1 MAVQRTDAASWLREL
16 VLVYAMCWTVSL
28 GFVAGQT
35 GQLNVDA
42 SPQNAR
48 KIPDKM
54 FGIFFE
60 EINHAGAGGLWAEL
74 VSNRGKAKH
83 ICVNQDDRSYRGA
96 CKMIGGTAVVG
107 ISYFCL
113 MFVVLKF
120 ISRF

>member
-60 EINHAGAGGLWAEL
+60 VRLNLDIG
-74 VSNRGKAKH
+74 
-83 ICVNQDDRSYRGA
+83 ICLEQHLFSHSKR
-96 CKMIGGTAVVG
+96 K
-107 ISYFCL
+107 
-113 MFVVLKF
+113 
-120 ISRF
+120 